1 MKKVF
6 LAVLAAGL
14 FFACSNDT
22 KDKAVEEE
30 VTTETET
37 TVEEETTAPETTVN
51 VQETPKTETTTP
63 KKEDKNE
70 KQVVDT
76 SFKNP
81 EAFNSKEKVLFEVEP
96 EKESNPVGTA
106 IIFGILLFVK
116 NDKK

>member
-37 TVEEETTAPETTVN
+37 TVEPETTAPETTVN
-51 VQETPKTETTTP
+51 VQETPKTETTV

-70 KQVVDT
+70 IKEDIEAGAKATTDIINTASQA
-76 SFKNP
+76 SKASKGRGSKN
-81 EAFNSKEKVLFEVEP
+81 N
-96 EKESNPVGTA
+96 
-106 IIFGILLFVK
+106 
-116 NDKK
+116 

>member
-37 TVEEETTAPETTVN
+37 ETTVEEETTAPEATATV
-51 VQETPKTETTTP
+51 ETPAPE
-63 KKEDKNE
+63 KKEE
-70 KQVVDT
+70 V
-76 SFKNP
+76 
-81 EAFNSKEKVLFEVEP
+81 KVY
-96 EKESNPVGTA
+96 A
-106 IIFGILLFVK
+106 
-116 NDKK
+116 

>member
-37 TVEEETTAPETTVN
+37 TVEEETTAPEATVETPAPEKKEEVKVEGNKNGGVN
-51 VQETPKTETTTP
+51 VETENTKVEA
-63 KKEDKNE
+63 DKDGNVSL
-70 KQVVDT
+70 KINT
-76 SFKNP
+76 KGN
-81 EAFNSKEKVLFEVEP
+81 NTKG
-96 EKESNPVGTA
+96 NR
-106 IIFGILLFVK
+106 
-116 NDKK
+116 

>member
-37 TVEEETTAPETTVN
+37 TVEKETTAPETTVN
-51 VQETPKTETTTP
+51 VQEAPKTETTTP

-70 KQVVDT
+70 IKEDIEAGAKATTDIINTASQA
-76 SFKNP
+76 SKASKGRGSKN
-81 EAFNSKEKVLFEVEP
+81 N
-96 EKESNPVGTA
+96 
-106 IIFGILLFVK
+106 
-116 NDKK
+116 